1 MLCGGMVTG
10 VKGRNKPAFNFW
22 RKIMSTVTKLNQG
35 EFAAAVLNAS
45 EPVVVDFW
53 AEWCG
58 PCKMLGPVLDQI
70 ASETEGVKIV
80 KVNVDDNP
88 DLASQ
93 YRVSAIP
100 TLLYFS
106 KGEVKEQSVGAVS
119 KKAIL
124 SKIEALKAA

>member
-1 MLCGGMVTG
+1 
-10 VKGRNKPAFNFW
+10 
-22 RKIMSTVTKLNQG
+22 MSTVTKLNQG